1 MVIQKAG
8 NEKQASTV
16 QELAQYVR
24 GLTETF
30 KQNMSEEDQKKMD
43 AKTQA
48 KLEAGKQLTSEEME
62 YLSRTNP
69 VLYQKALRIQKLV
82 QMLEEQLKHA
92 KSKEEAD
99 QYIMGTISGISDK
112 DPDKKYIMA
121 AVDRLATEFHRSAA
135 YNRLPN
141 TVKEA
146 NQKKNAKEAGDFRK
160 DDSDDEEE
168 NGINLKSWTPLQ
180 EVIDSL
186 PTFTADA

>member
-1 MVIQKAG
+1 MVVQKTG

-16 QELAQYVR
+16 QELTQYVK

-43 AKTQA
+43 AKIQA

-121 AVDRLATEFHRSAA
+121 AVDRLATEFHRSAT

-146 NQKKNAKEAGDFRK
+146 SQTKNAKEAGEFRK
-160 DDSDDEEE
+160 DDSDDAEE

-180 EVIDSL
+180 EVIDNL